1 MLLPT
6 TLPHRA
12 LTLVGTTFLMFELV
26 FIQFFI
32 GEYWFSIDLQ
42 MFGIPTAL
50 LLMPIAHFWLR
61 WLESKSG
68 CRAFFFFW
76 KGTPPLAYEKW
87 LQLEEDSFAFG
98 NRYVRWDVVDE
109 LALTIFGNLQIK
121 SRIVSGA
128 TQEKLDVLLKFPF
141 AVTPRENQA
150 KFVERVR
157 QHRPD
162 VIINKRLEKA
172 LSAPI
177 IKGAGIGMASGA
189 VVMFLV
195 LLDVGYGSFW
205 FLDLMKHYHLAA
217 VNARDGNAKEAE
229 RQLAMADDTR
239 AHPFVLSWV
248 AQKFVSQNS
257 AAGIYGAR
265 AEALWR
271 MGRKNDAIEDA
282 KIAAEH
288 AEHSTKV
295 KLRLARYLAAV
306 GKRDE
311 ARALLDKLI
320 EKHKHQL
327 LPRLYVV
334 VIEKEKSKDA
344 AQRQYI
350 QYQDELVAEF
360 FEKEPKW
367 PPGGNLFF
375 HEVIYQDDMDY
386 VFKRLLDI
394 Q

>member
-1 MLLPT
+1 MLLTT

-12 LTLVGTTFLMFELV
+12 LTLVGTTFLIFELV

-32 GEYWFSIDLQ
+32 GEYWFSIELQ
-42 MFGIPTAL
+42 MLGIPTIL
-50 LLMPIAHFWLR
+50 LLMPVAHFWLR
-61 WLESKSG
+61 WLESRSG
-68 CRAFFFFW
+68 CRTFSFFW

-87 LQLEEDSFAFG
+87 LHLDDDNFAFG
-98 NRYVRWDVVDE
+98 NRTVRWEVVDE

-121 SRIVSGA
+121 SRIVCGA
-128 TQEKLDVLLKFPF
+128 AQEKPDVLLKFPF
-141 AVTPRENQA
+141 AITSRENQSRFIEA
-150 KFVERVR
+150 VR
-157 QHRPD
+157 HRRPD
-162 VIINKRLEKA
+162 VVINKRLEKA
-172 LSAPI
+172 LAAPL
-177 IKGAGIGMASGA
+177 IKGASIGMASGA

-217 VNARDGNAKEAE
+217 VNARDGNAKESQ
-229 RQLAMADDTR
+229 RQLTMADDTR
-239 AHPFVLSWV
+239 AHPFPLSWV

-257 AAGIYGAR
+257 AAGIYTAR

-271 MGRKNDAIEDA
+271 MGRRDEAIADAQ
-282 KIAAEH
+282 KAADH

-306 GKRDE
+306 GRREE
-311 ARALLDKLI
+311 ARALLDKLL

-327 LPRLYVV
+327 LPRLYAV

-350 QYQDELVAEF
+350 KYQDELAAEF

-386 VFKRLLDI
+386 VFKRLLDL